1 MTAAGGERPVGARK
15 VQGPSKDED
24 VSPTEGGTEDG
35 GSCGGGKGTG
45 KEKFVGW
52 GQDKDKG
59 ELESAENGVERESAE
74 AEGESGGSEGRESG
88 EEDDIPFAVDEGEDD
103 GADAGGEDDGEDFA
117 ADQAAAEA
125 ELDEEELGEGE
136 GTAGGGAEGTGDGA
150 TALPD
155 PRTQGLAQE
164 GDGRVSEALRVGLA
178 GVEAQL
184 SDVASKLA
192 RHSKAVEALGER
204 KTDGKKE
211 QGWEQVGKAV
221 NELSRSVNLEISA
234 VVGAVDKQSEAFGS
248 VKADVDVVR
257 KVGKAISGLLEAL
270 RACQADL
277 SRQRELEGGVR
288 RWTLLVAVVVGAPA
302 LVLAGTFAGQRWEVL
317 PMQDATGGWRDHVWE
332 SYGGDVIG
340 CVRRGLRDG
349 SSFECVIDVRGSVEE
364 VRARGSGQ

>member
-1 MTAAGGERPVGARK
+1 MTSADGDGPERGGK
-15 VQGPSKDED
+15 VEGPSKDED
-24 VSPTEGGTEDG
+24 VSQAAGGTEDG
-35 GSCGGGKGTG
+35 VSGDGGGREEGATLKSWGTD
-45 KEKFVGW
+45 E
-52 GQDKDKG
+52 DEG
-59 ELESAENGVERESAE
+59 EPEGAENRAEPESAE
-74 AEGESGGSEGRESG
+74 AEGESGGGEGRESG

-103 GADAGGEDDGEDFA
+103 GADGGGEDDGEEFA
-117 ADQAAAEA
+117 SDQEAAEA
-125 ELDEEELGEGE
+125 ELEAEELGKGE
-136 GTAGGGAEGTGDGA
+136 ETAEDGAEGTGDGVA
-150 TALPD
+150 ARPD

-164 GDGRVSEALRVGLA
+164 GDGRLSEALRVGLA
-178 GVEAQL
+178 GVESRL
-184 SDVASKLA
+184 SDVASKLE
-192 RHSKAVEALGER
+192 RQSKAVEAVAKRDE
-204 KTDGKKE
+204 KKE

-221 NELSRSVNLEISA
+221 NELSQSVNLEISA
-234 VVGAVDKQSEAFGS
+234 VVGAVDKQSEAFSS

-257 KVGKAISGLLEAL
+257 QVGKAISGLLEAL

-288 RWTLLVAVVVGAPA
+288 RWALLVAVVVGAPA